1 MLVDARGNFLI
12 FGKMAKNDSTL
23 KHRQLKNQD
32 SFLED
37 RASFELYQAFMVG
50 YVRRLNEATF
60 NVTIG
65 GVKIGSAK
73 YSRLAQINL
82 HSRIITF
89 SRYAVEN
96 VPERGR
102 RYLVLHELA
111 HVHEASHDKRFW
123 GFVEKYEPDYK
134 AVGQE
139 LEQAFKKNVRA
150 ELQRQKSKNAT
161 SLLSSKSN
169 DRRALLNSRLLNYE
183 MRQQKESTPASI
195 IKTPAHLIDMESDT
209 EGTGEDGN
217 LIDPFKYEFQQEQF
231 GEANPLDWME
241 SQVSL
246 WDEEEESTG
255 TVYGGCLE

>member
-1 MLVDARGNFLI
+1 
-12 FGKMAKNDSTL
+12 MAKNDQTL
-23 KHRQLKNQD
+23 NNRQLRNQD

-89 SRYAVEN
+89 SRFAVEN

-123 GFVEKYEPDYK
+123 GFVEKFEPDYK
-134 AVGQE
+134 TVGHE
-139 LEQAFKKNVRA
+139 LEQAFKRNVRA
-150 ELQRQKSKNAT
+150 ELQRQKAKSNVTPIKTRIDERKA
-161 SLLSSKSN
+161 LLS
-169 DRRALLNSRLLNYE
+169 SRLLNYE
-183 MRQQKESTPASI
+183 MKQINEQQRNAVAS
-195 IKTPAHLIDMESDT
+195 PSAHLNELELNSRDQIQSKSI
-209 EGTGEDGN
+209 
-217 LIDPFKYEFQQEQF
+217 LDPFRYEFQQEQPL
-231 GEANPLDWME
+231 EPHPLDWME
-241 SQVSL
+241 DHVLL
-246 WDEEEESTG
+246 WDEEEEQSAG